1 MIMSWSKRERGLGTA
16 LIFITLLFSL
26 HFFSSSNEQL
36 VMMEFPEEEIEAV
49 SLETDKLDE
58 PVRTTIMVDIKGAV
72 SSPGVYEMEE
82 GERVKDVITK
92 AGGLLSH
99 ADERQINLAQLVH
112 DEMIVYISSND
123 EINSEK
129 GSLMPE
135 SQESSKVSINR
146 ADSQELQTLP
156 GIGPS
161 KAEAIIAYRTENGPF
176 KKTEELVNV
185 AGIGE
190 KSFEKLKDKI
200 RTN

>member
-26 HFFSSSNEQL
+26 HFFSSSNEQR